1 MKTKFVLPLALA
13 ALGATFAGCHRNDS
27 TAPTEVEVTA
37 LSVAKKTVPGE
48 IVASGSVEAVD
59 KAELAFQVPGRVLAV
74 EVADGSAVKQGD
86 VLARLDPADLQQAL
100 AIAEANLAE
109 VRARHARLARLHELG
124 SLTDTDFDKIDAA
137 LKQSESSAE
146 LSRRQ
151 LSYAELRAPFDGIAV
166 KRGLAAGV
174 VVTPGLPV
182 FTVLSP
188 APVWANVGVSE
199 TDACRVSV
207 GQKAEVFLPAAAA
220 DAAHAGVVE
229 AVLPQADPLSRSF
242 TVKIRLD
249 NADRALRPGNVVTAL
264 ITTGETREIV
274 SVPPQVVAKNPDG
287 SLFVWLVDPV
297 KHAAMRQLV
306 EAGALRSSEVEI
318 ASGLKPGD
326 QVVLNIPHTLFEGMP
341 LKVTLSK

>member
-1 MKTKFVLPLALA
+1 MKITFILPIALSVLGSA
-13 ALGATFAGCHRNDS
+13 FQGCHREEAS
-27 TAPTEVEVTA
+27 VPPAVEVTA
-37 LSVAKKTVPGE
+37 LSIAKKTVPGE
-48 IVASGSVEAVD
+48 IVASGAIEAVD
-59 KAELAFQVPGRVLAV
+59 KAELAFQVPGRVLTV
-74 EVADGSAVKQGD
+74 EVADGSVVKQGE

-100 AIAEANLAE
+100 AISEANLAE
-109 VRARHARLARLHELG
+109 VRARHARLSRLHELG

-137 LKQSESSAE
+137 LKQSESAAE

-188 APVWANVGVSE
+188 APVWANVGVAE
-199 TDACRVSV
+199 VDARRVNI
-207 GQKAEVFLPAAAA
+207 GQKAAVLLPAAVG

-249 NADRALRPGNVVTAL
+249 NADRTLRPGNVVTTRIL
-264 ITTGETREIV
+264 TGETREIV
-274 SVPPQVVAKNPDG
+274 SVPPQAVAKNPDG

-297 KHAAMRQLV
+297 KHTAVRQIV
-306 EAGALRSSEVEI
+306 EAGALGSTEVEI
-318 ASGLKPGD
+318 RSGLKSGD
-326 QVVLNIPHTLFEGMP
+326 QVVLAIPHTLFEGMP
-341 LKVTLSK
+341 LKVTLSR